1 MNLTSIM
8 ERDLLIEAGR
18 MFVIAKSGIFLSR
31 HDRPDG
37 RNNKTNRTGG
47 GGGGGGTSWTPS
59 LSSLCYGL
67 PASCVNKQDIDHD
80 QHCVKTPCVWR
91 WRGGQW
97 RGGDPVKV

>member
-31 HDRPDG
+31 QGQPDG

-47 GGGGGGTSWTPS
+47 REREEEDKLDTITLLIMSGTAW
-59 LSSLCYGL
+59 LLY
-67 PASCVNKQDIDHD
+67 KQA
-80 QHCVKTPCVWR
+80 
-91 WRGGQW
+91 GY
-97 RGGDPVKV
+97 

>member
-31 HDRPDG
+31 QGRPDG

-47 GGGGGGTSWTPS
+47 REGEREEEDKLDTITLLIMSGTAW
-59 LSSLCYGL
+59 LLY
-67 PASCVNKQDIDHD
+67 KQ
-80 QHCVKTPCVWR
+80 P
-91 WRGGQW
+91 GY
-97 RGGDPVKV
+97 

>member
-37 RNNKTNRTGG
+37 RNNKTNRTAGREEEEEKEEEG
-47 GGGGGGTSWTPS
+47 QAGHHHSPRYVTAC
-59 LSSLCYGL
+59 LLY
-67 PASCVNKQDIDHD
+67 KQA
-80 QHCVKTPCVWR
+80 
-91 WRGGQW
+91 GY
-97 RGGDPVKV
+97 

>member
-31 HDRPDG
+31 HGRPDG

-47 GGGGGGTSWTPS
+47 RRKRRRRDKLDTITLVIMLWTAC
-59 LSSLCYGL
+59 LLC
-67 PASCVNKQDIDHD
+67 KQA
-80 QHCVKTPCVWR
+80 
-91 WRGGQW
+91 GY
-97 RGGDPVKV
+97 

>member
-37 RNNKTNRTGG
+37 RNNKTNRTAGRRRRRRDKLDTITLLIMS
-47 GGGGGGTSWTPS
+47 GTAW
-59 LSSLCYGL
+59 LLY
-67 PASCVNKQDIDHD
+67 KQAGY
-80 QHCVKTPCVWR
+80 R
-91 WRGGQW
+91 S
-97 RGGDPVKV
+97 